1 MEAHSSYLASTP
13 ILVYH
18 QVTSETLPNTHSAYI
33 MPVSQFE
40 RQMRYLHDSGY
51 RCITL
56 MEYLQ
61 SQSSGWVSQEK
72 AFVLTFDDGYENF
85 LTVAYPVLRR
95 YGLTATVFLVAN
107 HIGELNRWDKTE
119 RAPLLSLDQIRELGD
134 AGISFGSHTSTHP
147 HLPDLSS
154 EQTRDELVSS
164 KKRLEAIL
172 DREISFL
179 AYPYGESNNKIW
191 GIASEAGYIGACG
204 VITGKSGR
212 YNLWRR
218 PCESMDSLLIFSFKL
233 KTWYSRY
240 LSLLR
245 WAREDTLMGQHL
257 RKFKKERRSNEGT
270 QPQA

>member
-1 MEAHSSYLASTP
+1 MEAHSFYLAGTP

-18 QVTSETLPNTHSAYI
+18 QVTSDTMLTHSAYI

-56 MEYLQ
+56 MEYLR
-61 SQSSGWVSQEK
+61 SLSSGSFSQEK
-72 AFVLTFDDGYENF
+72 KFVLTFDDGYENF

-95 YGLTATVFLVAN
+95 YGFTATVFLVAN
-107 HIGELNRWDKTE
+107 YIGELNCWDKGMKV
-119 RAPLLSLDQIRELGD
+119 PLLSRDQIRELRD

-154 EQTRDELVSS
+154 EQTRDELVRS
-164 KKRLEAIL
+164 KKRLEAAL
-172 DREISFL
+172 DQEIPFL
-179 AYPYGESNNKIW
+179 AYPYGESNSSIW
-191 GIASEAGYIGACG
+191 KMASEAGYIGACG

-218 PCESMDSLLIFSFKL
+218 PCESTDSLLFFGFKL
-233 KTWYSRY
+233 KIWYSRY
-240 LSLLR
+240 LSLLS
-245 WAREDTLMGQHL
+245 WAREDTFVGHHL
-257 RKFKKERRSNEGT
+257 RRSRKEQRSNEGT
-270 QPQA
+270 QPLG